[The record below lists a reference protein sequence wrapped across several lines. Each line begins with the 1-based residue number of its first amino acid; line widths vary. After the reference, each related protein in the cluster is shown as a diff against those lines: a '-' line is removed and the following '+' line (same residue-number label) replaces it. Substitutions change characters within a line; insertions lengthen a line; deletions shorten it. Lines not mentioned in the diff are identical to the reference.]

1 MSLEAK
7 IEKLTSA
14 IESLIET
21 LYDVE
26 ASVAIPP
33 SAPSRG
39 ELEQALEPEQKQEV
53 EPEPTVEPEISH
65 EDVQQ
70 LCLKVVRKDR
80 NKKPDLKRILGEYG
94 ATLVADVPTDKLSE
108 LKAKLEAV

>member
-7 IEKLTSA
+7 IEKLTST
-14 IESLIET
+14 IEALIET

-26 ASVAIPP
+26 ANVAIPP
-33 SAPSRG
+33 STPSRDD
-39 ELEQALEPEQKQEV
+39 LEKAAKEETAKVEV
-53 EPEPTVEPEISH
+53 EETPAEQISH

-70 LCLKVVRKDR
+70 LCLKVVRQDR
-80 NKKPDLKRILGEYG
+80 SKKPDLKRILSEYG
-94 ATLVADVPTDKLSE
+94 ATLVADVPVEKLAE

>member
-7 IEKLTSA
+7 IEKLTST
-14 IESLIET
+14 IEALIET

-26 ASVAIPP
+26 ANVAIPP
-33 SAPSRG
+33 TA
-39 ELEQALEPEQKQEV
+39 EPEQKQEV
-53 EPEPTVEPEISH
+53 EPEQTAEPEINH